1 MPQDY
6 STSENVRLGEWVS
19 KQRQLDKQGRLS
31 EERVRKLDRLGFVW
45 DKDEANWEANFQE
58 LKRYKKV
65 RRDEEQSD
73 ELKSHVYEDIY

>member
-1 MPQDY
+1 MPYEY
-6 STSENVRLGEWVS
+6 STSENVRLGIWV
-19 KQRQLDKQGRLS
+19 KTQRKSYKQGRLS

-58 LKRYKKV
+58 LNRYKKV

-73 ELKSHVYEDIY
+73 ELKSHVYEY